1 MKHLTHKVAAAVTA
15 RLSTSPEQRDRGS
28 VTLEQV
34 IWTLFLLG
42 AAAAAVIF
50 VGAAINNRTAGIN

>member
-1 MKHLTHKVAAAVTA
+1 MKQLTHRVAAAVTA
-15 RLSTSPEQRDRGS
+15 RLTTAREQRDRGS

-42 AAAAAVIF
+42 AAAAAVIII
-50 VGAAINNRTAGIN
+50 GAAITNRTAGIN

>member
-1 MKHLTHKVAAAVTA
+1 LKQLTHKVAAAVTA
-15 RLSTSPEQRDRGS
+15 RLNTRPEQRDRGS

-42 AAAAAVIF
+42 AAAAAVIII
-50 VGAAINNRTAGIN
+50 GTAITSRTGKIS

>member
-1 MKHLTHKVAAAVTA
+1 MKQLTHKVAAAVTA
-15 RLSTSPEQRDRGS
+15 RLGTVPGQRDRGS

-42 AAAAAVIF
+42 AAGAAVIII
-50 VGAAINNRTAGIN
+50 GAAITNRTAGII